1 MIESVHVKHF
11 QSLENTEVQLGTLTV
26 ILGPNDLGKSAFF
39 RAIRSAAEAASGAD
53 FITYGHSMARV
64 AIRVDGHELVWE
76 KGTNVNRYL
85 LDGTA
90 YEKVGRQIPPD
101 VSSLLGLSPVEFD
114 KNLVLSLNFADQD
127 DPPFLIPFPGGLSTS
142 HVAKVLGDLT
152 NLNVL
157 YRAVGE
163 ADTRRRRAEQTL
175 TVRKRDIDQLQSRL
189 QDVRFQ
195 GLDQREETLVQLE
208 TLWGRAN
215 QAHDRW
221 LKLSYLQNE
230 LSQFRSRHTSTQAEL
245 ERTAQFSDCGPQLVK
260 LEAAISDLQE
270 LSSKH
275 SKLLAFEQRLQS
287 SLSVVEGAQAAER
300 EASEALRQL
309 MLDLDVCPLCEQEI
323 QHDHG
328 IDAAAPVTA

>member
-39 RAIRSAAEAASGAD
+39 RAIRSAAEAAAGSD
-53 FITYGHSMARV
+53 FITYGHSMSRV
-64 AIRVDGHELVWE
+64 ALRVDGHELVWE
-76 KGTNVNRYL
+76 KGTNVNRYV
-85 LDGTA
+85 LDGKA

-101 VSSLLGLSPVEFD
+101 VAALLGLSPVEFD

-175 TVRKRDIDQLQSRL
+175 TVRKRDIDQLSDRL
-189 QDVRFQ
+189 RDPRFE
-195 GLDQREETLVQLE
+195 GLDSREEKLVQLE
-208 TLWGRAN
+208 TLWGLAN

-221 LKLSYLQNE
+221 IRLSYTQNE
-230 LSQFRSRHTSTQAEL
+230 LSQFRARHSSVQAEMA
-245 ERTAQFSDCGPQLVK
+245 RTAAYSDCGPQLIQ
-260 LEAAISDLQE
+260 LEASISGHEDLAAK
-270 LSSKH
+270 LSQLQAYESR
-275 SKLLAFEQRLQS
+275 LAAAASVASGALAAEQQAVSALQRLMS
-287 SLSVVEGAQAAER
+287 TI
-300 EASEALRQL
+300 
-309 MLDLDVCPLCEQEI
+309 DVCPLCEQEI
-323 QHDHG
+323 QHDHDF
-328 IDAAAPVTA
+328 DATAPVTA